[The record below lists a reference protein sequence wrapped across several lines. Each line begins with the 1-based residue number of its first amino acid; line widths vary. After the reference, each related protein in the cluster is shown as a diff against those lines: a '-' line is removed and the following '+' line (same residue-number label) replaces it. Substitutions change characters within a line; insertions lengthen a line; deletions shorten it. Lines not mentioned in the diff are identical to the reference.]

1 MDKTFMFL
9 AVLAAFV
16 ILCQWFVFS
25 SIRTYLFQR
34 YNPIT
39 RKVAYSVLV
48 LLGVLNLVGSR
59 LALDS
64 DVVQADTVAR
74 QLASVAYFSYLGS
87 ILALCLVFL
96 VLGWVSVMLDLKSL
110 VSRAF
115 AGLRARV
122 ECLSHGERGCLSSAP
137 IRKRTEETLLGET
150 GDRRQ
155 IESSSPEPE
164 ALCANGKFAPP
175 MARRTFLKWSSAMGV
190 TAVVGLSAEGI
201 AQAFEEPVL
210 EQFDFLHPKLE
221 GLSRPLTIAQ
231 VTDFHLGMFLD
242 RSDLEK
248 LVEKLNSLEFDAL
261 FITGD
266 LFHSPMTP
274 VDVARP
280 VLAGLKPRSIGN
292 FAVLGNHDFYAG
304 VQRSVDCIKQSG
316 LTLLRDQWVSHN
328 EGSATIHIGGIDD
341 PMVNWIWGAEFP
353 KFGAFMKKA
362 PDSEGLR
369 VLLSHRPNV
378 LPVAARNFIDFT
390 VSGHV
395 HGGQIIVPIG
405 GTDRGVSIARIA
417 SVYTHGW
424 YTEGDA
430 RMYLSRGVG
439 LTFVPWR
446 INCPP
451 EIALFHL
458 KPSKDRKVRVVRT
471 DTENSHDQRLKHG

>member
-1 MDKTFMFL
+1 MDKTFVFL

-48 LLGVLNLVGSR
+48 LLGALNLVGSR

-64 DVVQADTVAR
+64 DMVPADTFAR

-96 VLGWVSVMLDLKSL
+96 VLGWISVILDLKGL
-110 VSRAF
+110 ASRAF
-115 AGLRARV
+115 AGLRARA
-122 ECLSHGERGCLSSAP
+122 ECFSHGERGCLSSAP
-137 IRKRTEETLLGET
+137 LRKYTDEKPLGKADARCEM
-150 GDRRQ
+150 
-155 IESSSPEPE
+155 ESSSSGPGIP
-164 ALCANGKFAPP
+164 CADGKLEPP

-221 GLSRPLTIAQ
+221 GLSRPLTVAQ
-231 VTDFHLGMFLD
+231 VTDFHLGMFLEG
-242 RSDLEK
+242 SDLEK
-248 LVEKLNSLEFDAL
+248 LVAKLNSLEFDAL

-266 LFHSPMTP
+266 LFHSPMTR

-280 VLAGLKPRSIGN
+280 ILAGLKPRSIGN

-304 VQRSVDCIKQSG
+304 VQRAVDCIGQSG
-316 LTLLRDQWVSHN
+316 LTLLRDQWVSHK

-341 PMVNWIWGAEFP
+341 PMVNWVWGAEFP

-369 VLLSHRPNV
+369 ILLSHRPNV
-378 LPVAARNFIDFT
+378 LPVAARNSIDFT

-395 HGGQIIVPIG
+395 HGGQIIVPTG
-405 GTDRGVSIARIA
+405 GAGKGVSIARIA

-458 KPSKDRKVRVVRT
+458 KPSQDRKVRVVRR
-471 DTENSHDQRLKHG
+471 DMENSHDQS

>member
-1 MDKTFMFL
+1 MDRTFVFL

-25 SIRTYLFQR
+25 SIRTYLLQK
-34 YNPIT
+34 YDPIT

-48 LLGVLNLVGSR
+48 LLGVLNIVGSR

-64 DVVQADTVAR
+64 DVVPADTVTR

-96 VLGWVSVMLDLKSL
+96 VLGWVSIMLDLKSL
-110 VSRAF
+110 ISRAF
-115 AGLRARV
+115 DGLRARV

-137 IRKRTEETLLGET
+137 IRKHAEEKPFAET
-150 GDRRQ
+150 GDRCEV
-155 IESSSPEPE
+155 ESSSLEPG
-164 ALCANGKFAPP
+164 ALCADGKLAPP

-190 TAVVGLSAEGI
+190 TSVMGLSAEGI

-242 RSDLEK
+242 TSDLEK
-248 LVEKLNSLEFDAL
+248 LVAKLNSLEFDAL

-266 LFHSPMTP
+266 LFHSPMTR

-280 VLAGLKPRSIGN
+280 ILAGLKPRSIGN

-304 VQRSVDCIKQSG
+304 VQRAVDCIRQSG
-316 LTLLRDQWVSHN
+316 LTLLRDQWFSHK
-328 EGSATIHIGGIDD
+328 EGRATIHIGGIDD

-362 PDSEGLR
+362 PGSEGLR
-369 VLLSHRPNV
+369 ILLSHRPNV
-378 LPVAARNFIDFT
+378 LPVAARKSIDFT
-390 VSGHV
+390 LSGHV

-405 GTDRGVSIARIA
+405 GAGKGVSIARIA
-417 SVYTHGW
+417 SAYTHGW
-424 YTEGDA
+424 YTESNA

-458 KPSKDRKVRVVRT
+458 KPSQDRNVRVVRT
-471 DTENSHDQRLKHG
+471 DTENRLL